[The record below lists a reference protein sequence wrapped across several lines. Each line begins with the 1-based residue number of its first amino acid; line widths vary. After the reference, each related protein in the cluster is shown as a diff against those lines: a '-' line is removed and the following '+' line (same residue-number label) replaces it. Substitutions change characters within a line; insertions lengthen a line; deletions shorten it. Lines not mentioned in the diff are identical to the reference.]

1 MNTAHKSN
9 SFVIWLMLLM
19 ATLFAIASFAQ
30 TPPKIHSFSTN
41 RSTDK
46 VSVNTLA
53 SVPAGAL
60 LVLTVAQ
67 SDDIRIPNPDSVYS
81 VPALQWVKRQDFEGV
96 ELGNAEIYTAVFPA
110 GGSITTR
117 VKFGPNAVSSVLYAV
132 TGYDPNNIF
141 GATAGAPSGPVTYP
155 VDSCLLI
162 GVVSDWDAIIKPPAP
177 YLNNATEQLG
187 FFEPQRYTAYFFSRQ
202 LGKGWTTNEGM
213 AIYPPGTKAGSAFVA
228 IPPVPPSF
236 VKVYFIGT
244 GSDTLSP
251 RSKVYNSDT
260 AAVISRQDY
269 YRFGNAYYEMKG
281 SEGGLNMNGE
291 EYLFIF
297 VVRRV
302 TLTTA
307 QRNSAYRVE

>member
-1 MNTAHKSN
+1 MTAQN
-9 SFVIWLMLLM
+9 RTNPVILCIMLL
-19 ATLFAIASFAQ
+19 IALLEAVAAFSQ
-30 TPPKIHSFSTN
+30 TPPKIHSFSAN

-53 SVPAGAL
+53 NAPAGAL

-67 SDDIRIPNPDSVYS
+67 SDDSRIPNPDSVYS
-81 VPALQWVKRQDFEGV
+81 IPALTWVKRQDFQGV
-96 ELGNAEIYTAVFPA
+96 ELGNAEIYTASFPA

-117 VKFGPNAVSSVLYAV
+117 IKFGPNAVSSVLYAV
-132 TGYDPNNIF
+132 TGHDPNNIF
-141 GATAGAPSGPVTYP
+141 GATAPAPSGPVTYP

-213 AIYPPGTKAGSAFVA
+213 AIYPTGTKAGSAFLA
-228 IPPVPPSF
+228 IPPAPPSF

-244 GSDTLSP
+244 GNDTLSP

-281 SEGGLNMNGE
+281 AEGGLNMNGE
-291 EYLFIF
+291 EFLFIF

-307 QRNSAYRVE
+307 QRNSAFRIE